1 MYKCLFYSRMNTESD
16 GEDRKK
22 AHQNFLSR
30 SKFLAE
36 ATLAVR
42 YYCIRKK
49 YLKYN
54 GS

>member
-16 GEDRKK
+16 GK